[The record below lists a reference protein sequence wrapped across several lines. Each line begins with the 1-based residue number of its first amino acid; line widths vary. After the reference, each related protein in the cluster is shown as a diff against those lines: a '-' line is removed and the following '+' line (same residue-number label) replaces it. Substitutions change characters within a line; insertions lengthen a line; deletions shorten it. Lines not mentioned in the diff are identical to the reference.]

1 MEYVVKY
8 SGELQYLLTFPKDF
22 DPAKKVPVIFYLHG
36 SGTRGKAP
44 EEVLETD
51 VFTQTGKLER
61 FPFLMV
67 TPICPS
73 NETWFDWLHQL
84 KILVKEIVTLPYAD
98 MERFYGMGTSMGGYG
113 IWQLAM
119 AIPETFA
126 AILPLCGGGIY
137 WNAKRLVNV
146 PAWAFH
152 GAQDKTVLPEESVK
166 MVEKINKLGGNAK
179 LTIYPDNAHNVWTD
193 TYSRQDVFDWLLEHT
208 NKNEKDTSTELT
220 DAKIYG

>member
-1 MEYVVKY
+1 M
-8 SGELQYLLTFPKDF
+8 
-22 DPAKKVPVIFYLHG
+22 
-36 SGTRGKAP
+36 
-44 EEVLETD
+44 
-51 VFTQTGKLER
+51 
-61 FPFLMV
+61 
-67 TPICPS
+67 
-73 NETWFDWLHQL
+73 
-84 KILVKEIVTLPYAD
+84 
-98 MERFYGMGTSMGGYG
+98 
-113 IWQLAM
+113 
-119 AIPETFA
+119 
-126 AILPLCGGGIY
+126 
-137 WNAKRLVNV
+137 NV